1 MYVDAAAGT
10 RFVRCQTCGP
20 PRAGTCAGQFF
31 CFVLAATVHVGFST
45 LLRTGSQNLPCR
57 SLRSR
62 GIPFRP
68 VRASRV
74 AASVHDS
81 FATWLHGDGQ
91 FLVRPNPSYGR
102 RRPVPDMP
110 LSDVES
116 VPKRS
121 LRDLCRLTVEYGD
134 GGHCAKLDKRITVA
148 HTVLAH
154 FGCTPRRS

>member
-1 MYVDAAAGT
+1 MRRPGPASSDARPADHQG
-10 RFVRCQTCGP
+10 QG
-20 PRAGTCAGQFF
+20 RAPTNSSASCWQ
-31 CFVLAATVHVGFST
+31 LRYSTIHVGFST